1 MDFKLSK
8 THLLMQEMFRKF
20 AETEIKPLA
29 EDMDEAEEYSPELL
43 AKLQRYGFFGIPYSR
58 EYGGVGS
65 FASPPPRPWSTTAP
79 STRTPAWIRTATSWT
94 PPPGCG
100 YAAGP

>member
-65 FASPPPRPWSTTAP
+65 DTLAYTLVSRLV
-79 STRTPAWIRTATSWT
+79 AWRGL
-94 PPPGCG
+94 PDGH
-100 YAAGP
+100 AGVRVTGSRSARCRRYCL

>member
-65 FASPPPRPWSTTAP
+65 DTLAYTLAMEEVSKVDASTEITLSAH
-79 STRTPAWIRTATSWT
+79 
-94 PPPGCG
+94 
-100 YAAGP
+100 